1 MNLSSNIPDAVL
13 QERLSA
19 QAPNTCCSLIY
30 TVSWYMY
37 TVSWNMYSLSWNIYN
52 KLAYVFSKLDMYS
65 KFEYIH

>member
-30 TVSWYMY
+30 TVSWH
-37 TVSWNMYSLSWNIYN
+37 MYSISNIYIALSWHIY
-52 KLAYVFSKLDMYS
+52 
-65 KFEYIH
+65 IQ